1 MNKVIAST
9 GLLVIGATSLQ
20 AQEASFDNAS
30 DAKPWSIG
38 AVVRGFYD
46 DNSLN
51 TNSNEIESFGIEF
64 GPSLAYDTSWNGGAS
79 RAEASYDY
87 RYRWYEA
94 EARNEDDQYHIF
106 NIDFDHD
113 VSENIKVS
121 VDERLVI
128 TNEPTI
134 LDQNVVTAIRLR
146 QDALRNT
153 FSTRIDWDFAD
164 TLSAGVSY
172 ANRYYNYEQALF
184 SNLLDRTEHLIGV
197 DGRKALGNQ
206 KTDVVIGYQYGMVD
220 YNGDTIVRQGLAP
233 ISSSTRDNDSH
244 YIFTGADHQFNP
256 NLYGS
261 LRAGAQF
268 VDYSNAV
275 GGDTSTTS
283 PYVDAN
289 LTYNFTDAQTIFGV
303 RHARNATDVSGFLA
317 APVLDQETT
326 TVYGALQYNFTS
338 SIVGTVNGQAQFS
351 EFNGGSFQNANENL
365 YILGATLGYQLNAN
379 LLVEAG
385 YTYTDLISDD
395 IGGRDFSRNFI
406 FLGVTAT
413 Y

>member
-9 GLLVIGATSLQ
+9 GLLVLGATSLQ
-20 AQEASFDNAS
+20 AQSFDNATDS
-30 DAKPWSIG
+30 KPWSIG

-64 GPSLAYDTSWNGGAS
+64 GPNLAYDTTWNGGAS

-87 RYRWYEA
+87 RYRWYEN

-106 NIDFDHD
+106 NVNFDHEI
-113 VSENIKVS
+113 SEKLKLS
-121 VDERLVI
+121 VDERLVV

-146 QDALRNT
+146 QDAMRNT
-153 FSTRIDWDFAD
+153 FSTRLDYEFSNTIS
-164 TLSAGVSY
+164 TGISY
-172 ANRYYNYEQALF
+172 SNRYYNYEQALF
-184 SNLLDRTEHLIGV
+184 SNLLDRTEHIIGL
-197 DGRKALGNQ
+197 DGRKTLGNQ
-206 KTDVVIGYQYGMVD
+206 NTDVVLGYQYGMVD
-220 YNGDTIVRQGLAP
+220 YNGSTIIRPGLAP
-233 ISSSTRDNDSH
+233 IASSARDNDSH
-244 YIFTGADHQFNP
+244 YIFTGADHQFNQ
-256 NLYGS
+256 NLRGS
-261 LRAGAQF
+261 VRAGAQF
-268 VDYSNAV
+268 VDYGNAI

-283 PYVDAN
+283 PYIDAN
-289 LTYNFTDAQTIFGV
+289 IAYNFTDAETILGV

-326 TVYGALQYNFTS
+326 TIYGALQYRFTQKIS
-338 SIVGTVNGQAQFS
+338 AGVNGQAQFS
-351 EFNGGSFQNANENL
+351 EFNGGSFDNASENL
-365 YILGATLGYQLNAN
+365 YILGATVGYQLNPN
-379 LLVEAG
+379 VTIEAG
-385 YTYTDLISDD
+385 YTYTDLVSDD
-395 IGGRDFSRNFI
+395 IGGRDFSRNFV